1 MLKRLVVL
9 SVLAMSSVV
18 VAHADPI
25 SGYFSATGND
35 SFTSSTITFG
45 SAAVAGTIGGTFAT
59 YLTDGNAI
67 NFLPGPL
74 PYHNGINTPP
84 NPPYTSGSVPIF
96 TVSGGSE
103 TFTFNMTDYNA
114 GYINNGTNG
123 CTSGS
128 TCLDVTGD
136 GFFTGTGA
144 FTGTSG
150 PATFSFTSQYVFGQP
165 LTSVTSFSASTAAA
179 SPVPEPASLAL
190 FGTGL
195 LGVVGIAR
203 RRFKA

>member
-1 MLKRLVVL
+1 MLKHLVVL
-9 SVLAMSSVV
+9 SALAVSSVA

-25 SGYFSATGND
+25 SGFFSATGTD
-35 SFTSSTITFG
+35 SFTPTTITFN
-45 SAAVAGTIGGTFAT
+45 SAQVAGAIGGTFAT
-59 YLTDGNAI
+59 YLQDGSTI

-74 PYHNGINTPP
+74 PYHNGVNTPP
-84 NPPYTSGSVPIF
+84 NPPFIGGTAPIF
-96 TVSGGSE
+96 TVSGGGE

-114 GYINNGTNG
+114 GFINNGTNG

-150 PATFSFTSQYVFGQP
+150 PSTFSFTSQYVTGQP
-165 LTSVTSFSASTAAA
+165 LTSVTTFSASTAAA
-179 SPVPEPASLAL
+179 PPIPEPASLAL

-195 LGVVGIAR
+195 LGVVGFAR